1 MKIIFGVRGIK
12 MEIIKDLSEQDY
24 NASEG
29 LRSSIMSIIDKKT
42 LAHAKHAMDNFDSS
56 DSSAL
61 ILGSAAH
68 DFIFRTGIFASKWGI
83 FPETYNG
90 TTKEGKETKANLAKS
105 YGVNLLK
112 HADHQLLMSF
122 NKSLKAH
129 PTIAKLLAGITDTE
143 LSIFWEEQGIKCKA
157 RLDAV
162 AQIGDT
168 TVIIDLKTSRSASQS
183 DFEKS
188 CVNYGYLI
196 QSAHYLAGAKACGI
210 VKENNNNFLHVV
222 VEKEAP
228 FLCAV
233 YCLDDGSLELG
244 EKRRQEAMRK
254 YSCAKATG
262 VWCGYSEVIE
272 TIAAPHWHFEASTDF
287 I

>member
-1 MKIIFGVRGIK
+1 MKIIKGMTEK
-12 MEIIKDLSEQDY
+12 DY
-24 NASEG
+24 NEAEG
-29 LRSSIMSIIDKKT
+29 LRSSIASIIDKQT
-42 LAHAKHAMDNFDSS
+42 LAHAKHAMQNFDQS
-56 DSSAL
+56 DKGAL

-68 DFIFRTGIFASKWGI
+68 DYIFRPSIFDEKWGI
-83 FPETYNG
+83 LPSNYKG
-90 TTKEGKETKANLAKS
+90 TTTAGKEKKAALADVHGNNILKS
-105 YGVNLLK
+105 
-112 HADHQLLMSF
+112 DEHQLLISF
-122 NKSLKAH
+122 KKSLESH
-129 PTIAKLLAGITDTE
+129 PTISKLLAGITETE
-143 LSIFWEEQGIKCKA
+143 LSIFWEEQGIQCKA

-162 AQIGDT
+162 AEIGGT
-168 TVIIDLKTSRSASQS
+168 AVLIDLKTSRSAAQS
-183 DFEKS
+183 DFERS
-188 CVNYGYLI
+188 CINYGYLI

-210 VKENNNNFLHVV
+210 VKEDNNNFLHVV
-222 VEKEAP
+222 IEKEAP

-272 TIAAPHWHFEASTDF
+272 TIAAPHYYFEASTDF